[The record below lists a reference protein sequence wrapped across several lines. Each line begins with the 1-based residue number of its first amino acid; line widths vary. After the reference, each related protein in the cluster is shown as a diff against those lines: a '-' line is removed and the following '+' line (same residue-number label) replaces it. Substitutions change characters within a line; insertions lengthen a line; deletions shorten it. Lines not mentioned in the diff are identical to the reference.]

1 MKVNQKKTRVKEY
14 EDIIIIMLLATVSE
28 LILV

>member
-1 MKVNQKKTRVKEY
+1 MKVNQKKTRVKKY